1 MKYLVLALV
10 WLGSTLGGI
19 FQARVES
26 DLLKAADEVLQQ
38 VARIRGLAPKGNIKK
53 GIVSRD
59 DIARYLNERVREE
72 YEEIDLLREGKVL
85 KKLGLIP
92 PAMDYE
98 KFMLKLLTEQIGGYY
113 DPEKKTFFIA
123 DWIPLEQQKQIMA
136 HELLHAL
143 QDQHFDLESLMK
155 QDRKVHNDDLVLAH
169 HALFEGDGVAVMLDY
184 VLEPAGR
191 NFTQLPNLVDTM
203 LGQRP
208 AMEAEF
214 EVFNQAPPFL
224 KEMLLFPY
232 AQGAGFLQTVRA
244 SESWAAVNRIYS
256 DLPASSEQILHPD
269 KYVKQ
274 RDRPQLVAINDPA
287 RLLGPGWASHYRNV
301 LGEFTIHLILK
312 LHLSDDEAARASAG
326 WGGDQLLLA
335 EKGEASGVFS
345 ESVWDTTAD
354 AEEFYAAIGKWL
366 QRRLPRGTKSEESAN
381 AITWL
386 DGGDYYS
393 VQREGARVRWIVGL
407 PETWRPKL
415 KGYR

>member
-1 MKYLVLALV
+1 MKYLLCALI
-10 WLGSTLGGI
+10 TLGGL
-19 FQARVES
+19 FQTRVES

-38 VARIRGLAPKGNIKK
+38 VARLRGLAPKGDIKK

-59 DIARYLNERVREE
+59 DIARFLNERVREE
-72 YEEIDLLREGKVL
+72 YEEIDLIREGIVL

-92 PAMDYE
+92 ADMDYE

-123 DWIPLEQQKQIMA
+123 DWIPLDQQKQVMA

-155 QDRKVHNDDLVLAH
+155 QDRKVHNDDLVMAH

-191 NFTQLPNLVDTM
+191 NFTQLPNLVETM
-203 LGQRP
+203 RGQLP

-214 EVFNQAPPFL
+214 PVFNQSPPFL

-232 AQGAGFLQTVRA
+232 SQGAGFLQAVRA
-244 SESWAAVNRIYS
+244 RESWAGVNRIYS

-269 KYVKQ
+269 KYLRQ

-301 LGEFTIHLILK
+301 LGEFTIYLILK
-312 LHLSDDEAARASAG
+312 LHLSEDEAAKGSAG

-366 QRRLPRGTKSEESAN
+366 QRRLPRGTKNDGAAN
-381 AITWL
+381 AVTWL
-386 DGGDYYS
+386 DAGGYYS
-393 VQREGARVRWIVGL
+393 VQREGTRVRWIVGL
-407 PETWRPKL
+407 PESSSAKM
-415 KGYR
+415 KDYR